1 MLFLIYYLNLTPVVP
16 LESLFL
22 YHTHMQLKNA
32 SAAWLHIFLNG
43 QLPTT
48 ACSNTLLIDS

>member
-22 YHTHMQLKNA
+22 YYTHMQLKNA